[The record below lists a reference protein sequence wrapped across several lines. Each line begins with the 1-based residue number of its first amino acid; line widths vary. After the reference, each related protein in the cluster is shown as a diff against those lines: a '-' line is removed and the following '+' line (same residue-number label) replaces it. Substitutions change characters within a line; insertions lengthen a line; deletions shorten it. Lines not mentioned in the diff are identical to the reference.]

1 MRGSRAVAGPPPI
14 PLRAGIAAAGAP
26 PARGSGGAQTPSLF
40 WRVFVV
46 NAALLAASAA
56 ALALSPATV
65 SFPATARQLSVLAAG
80 LAVVLLAN
88 AALLRFS
95 LRPLLE
101 LERMMREIDLLQ
113 PAERLQPAGA
123 AELQS
128 VTTAF
133 NQMLERLEDERRAS
147 SSRVVGQQEE
157 ERRRLARELHD
168 EVGQRLTA
176 LLLQL
181 RSIIEEA
188 PPELV
193 ARLLAAQALA
203 RDNLEEIGRLA
214 RQLRP
219 TALDDL
225 GLVYALHSLLDVA
238 ERTSSLDFVR
248 EIQPELAELEPAVEL
263 ALYRIVQESLTN
275 VLRHASA
282 ARIVV
287 TARALG
293 ASLVVEIQDDGRGML
308 YAADH
313 ESGGIRGMR
322 ERAVAVGGRLRIAST
337 PGGGTTVT
345 LTVPVTS

>member
-1 MRGSRAVAGPPPI
+1 MRESRAVAGTPPTV
-14 PLRAGIAAAGAP
+14 LRSGVAASGAP
-26 PARGSGGAQTPSLF
+26 APDDGGGTRTPSLF

-46 NAALLAASAA
+46 NAALLGASAA
-56 ALALSPATV
+56 VLALSPATV
-65 SFPATARQLSVLAAG
+65 SFPATARQLAVLAAG
-80 LAVVLLAN
+80 LVVVLLAN
-88 AALLRFS
+88 AAMLRFS

-101 LERMMREIDLLQ
+101 LERMMRRIDLLQ

-147 SSRVVGQQEE
+147 STRVVGQQEE
-157 ERRRLARELHD
+157 ERRRLASELHD

-188 PPELV
+188 PAVLV
-193 ARLLAAQALA
+193 PRLLAAQTLA

-238 ERTSSLDFVR
+238 ERTSSLEFVR
-248 EIQPELAELEPAVEL
+248 QIQPDLEELDPAVEL

-282 ARIVV
+282 TRIVV

-293 ASLVVEIQDDGRGML
+293 GSLVVEIQDDGRGML

-345 LTVPVTS
+345 LGVPLAP